1 MYKTKLLFNSI
12 AVLILIIVLI
22 VYLILTFKV
31 PTVDNEFSFE
41 RMNIE
46 RINLLK
52 VRLFWM
58 IPVLCV
64 AIVVSIVLAF
74 VLEEWLPT
82 TNLIR
87 RIIKPQI
94 DILAGIPSIVYG
106 ILAIYYLVFNLIST
120 SYTSLTFIII
130 LLVIP
135 ITTQSAQN
143 AIKNVDISIRHA
155 AYAVGAKKWQV
166 IVDHVLPLSLLEI
179 LGGICYTISR
189 VLAVAAFCISVS
201 NLLTI
206 KLSSQTVVNII
217 NDIGIILILALL
229 FSLISSVLKK
239 NSRQTM

>member
-1 MYKTKLLFNSI
+1 MDKTKLLFNAI

-22 VYLILTFKV
+22 AYLILTFKDLR
-31 PTVDNEFSFE
+31 VDSEFSFE
-41 RMNIE
+41 RKNFD

-52 VRLFWM
+52 TRLFWM

-64 AIVVSIVLAF
+64 AIVVSIVFAF
-74 VLEEWLPT
+74 VIEEWLST

-87 RIIKPQI
+87 KIIEPQI
-94 DILAGIPSIVYG
+94 DILSGIPSIVYG
-106 ILAIYYLVFNLIST
+106 LLSIYYLVFNLIST
-120 SYTSLTFIII
+120 SYTSLTFIVI

-155 AYAVGAKKWQV
+155 AYAVGATRSKV
-166 IVDHVLPLSLLEI
+166 IFDHILPLTLLEI
-179 LGGICYTISR
+179 LGGICHTISR
-189 VLAVAAFCISVS
+189 ALAVAALCISVS

-206 KLSSQTVVNII
+206 KLSGQTVVNII
-217 NDIGIILILALL
+217 NDIGIILVLVLL

-239 NSRQTM
+239 NT